1 MDIHITL
8 PEYGKKGR
16 IVRDL
21 VVSILVHKHP
31 LSVNE
36 LHKQIK
42 WQYKHS
48 VSYQAVHKV
57 VNELILEKV
66 LENVLDND
74 GKNVE
79 ISNKWVNEIIKFG
92 KVLGDNYG
100 KG

>member
-1 MDIHITL
+1 MEIHITL
-8 PEYGKKGR
+8 PEYGKKGKS
-16 IVRDL
+16 VKDL

-42 WQYKHS
+42 WQYRHS
-48 VSYQAVHKV
+48 VSYQAVHKA
-57 VNELILEKV
+57 VNELILNDV
-66 LENVLDND
+66 LENVIDKD

-79 ISNKWVNEIIKFG
+79 ISKKWVNNIIKFG
-92 KVLGDNYG
+92 KVLGDNYR